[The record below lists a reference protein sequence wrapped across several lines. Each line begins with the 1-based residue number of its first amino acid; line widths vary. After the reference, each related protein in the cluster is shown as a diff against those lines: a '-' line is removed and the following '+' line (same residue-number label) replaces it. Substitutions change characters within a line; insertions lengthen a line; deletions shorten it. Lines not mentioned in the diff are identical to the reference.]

1 MYRNKNNTNR
11 SIQKLQ
17 QEIKDL
23 CSTVLKYKREVL
35 TDVSINQ
42 HIELSQMMTR
52 VTIMGGINEQ
62 VQQHNLRC
70 GSWLLHKNG
79 LTYLYQSL

>member
-42 HIELSQMMTR
+42 HIAVSQMMTR
-52 VTIMGGINEQ
+52 GTIMGGINEQ